1 MAATELGAAAA
12 AASAVPNPAAIALI
26 IVAAALVW
34 VAFDSWIV
42 IDAQR
47 VGVVLRFGKFERI
60 IHNGLNLKWPA
71 PIETVIQ
78 VETTSQQV
86 SDEVR
91 MLTKDENIVQINFT
105 VQYQV
110 VDAQKYK
117 FAATQPADTLK
128 QAAESA
134 VRQVIGGSDM
144 DTILSSHGSDVV
156 GETKKLL
163 QQTLD
168 AYGVGLNVN
177 EINFQNLLPPH
188 EVKDAFDDVNNAS
201 NNQKQLINDAQ
212 AYAAKVVP
220 LARGEAA
227 RILADAQ
234 GLQGRPRCGS
244 NRRCAALHARRRSVS
259 GGTGRDAQAPV
270 SRHDAAGAGAQPEG
284 GRPEQREK
292 YTLSAARQSQVGR
305 GGERGYRL
313 AGRARQWRQPVKFL
327 TPIVALLLVVL
338 IVNSAFIV
346 REGESA
352 LLLQFGRI
360 QGDTGNGAAD
370 YKPGLHFKIPLIQQV
385 VRFDRR
391 MLNLEAQPERYFD
404 SGKNTGQCRFLRQVA
419 DRESGC
425 LLSRFRCGQ
434 RANRR
439 EQPPVADH
447 QGSAAL

>member
-1 MAATELGAAAA
+1 MAWNEPGSGNRDPWKGKKDGPDIEAYLRRLRDSFGRLFGAGG
-12 AASAVPNPAAIALI
+12 SGSGSGIGGPNPAAIALI
-26 IVAAALVW
+26 FVAAALVW

-71 PIETVIQ
+71 PIESVIQ

-234 GLQGRPRCGS
+234 GYKAAHIAAATGDAQRFTLVDGQYRAAPDVTRKRLYLDTMQQVLGRSQKVVDQS
-244 NRRCAALHARRRSVS
+244 NGKSILYLPLDKAKSDAAAAIVSQTERSV
-259 GGTGRDAQAPV
+259 GGNP
-270 SRHDAAGAGAQPEG
+270 
-284 GRPEQREK
+284 
-292 YTLSAARQSQVGR
+292 
-305 GGERGYRL
+305 
-313 AGRARQWRQPVKFL
+313 
-327 TPIVALLLVVL
+327 
-338 IVNSAFIV
+338 
-346 REGESA
+346 
-352 LLLQFGRI
+352 
-360 QGDTGNGAAD
+360 
-370 YKPGLHFKIPLIQQV
+370 
-385 VRFDRR
+385 
-391 MLNLEAQPERYFD
+391 
-404 SGKNTGQCRFLRQVA
+404 
-419 DRESGC
+419 
-425 LLSRFRCGQ
+425 
-434 RANRR
+434 
-439 EQPPVADH
+439 
-447 QGSAAL
+447 

>member
-1 MAATELGAAAA
+1 MAWNEPGSGNRDPWKGKKDGPDIEAYLRRARDGFGRLFGAGG
-12 AASAVPNPAAIALI
+12 SGSGSSIGGPNPAAILLVF
-26 IVAAALVW
+26 VAAALVW
-34 VAFDSWIV
+34 IAFDSWIV

-71 PIETVIQ
+71 PIESVIQ

-234 GLQGRPRCGS
+234 GYKAAHIAAAMGDAQRFTLVDGQYRAAPDVTRKRLYLDTMQQVLGRSQKVVDQS
-244 NRRCAALHARRRSVS
+244 NGKSILYLPLDKAKPDATAASAAIMSQAERSS
-259 GGTGRDAQAPV
+259 GG
-270 SRHDAAGAGAQPEG
+270 
-284 GRPEQREK
+284 
-292 YTLSAARQSQVGR
+292 SQ
-305 GGERGYRL
+305 
-313 AGRARQWRQPVKFL
+313 
-327 TPIVALLLVVL
+327 
-338 IVNSAFIV
+338 
-346 REGESA
+346 
-352 LLLQFGRI
+352 
-360 QGDTGNGAAD
+360 
-370 YKPGLHFKIPLIQQV
+370 
-385 VRFDRR
+385 
-391 MLNLEAQPERYFD
+391 
-404 SGKNTGQCRFLRQVA
+404 
-419 DRESGC
+419 
-425 LLSRFRCGQ
+425 
-434 RANRR
+434 
-439 EQPPVADH
+439 
-447 QGSAAL
+447 